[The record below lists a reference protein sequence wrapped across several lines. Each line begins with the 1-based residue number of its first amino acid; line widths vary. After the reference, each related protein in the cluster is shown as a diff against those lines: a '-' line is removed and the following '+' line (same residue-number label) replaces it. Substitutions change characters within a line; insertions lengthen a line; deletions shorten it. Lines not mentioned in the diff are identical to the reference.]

1 MTVLSLW
8 RRLRLLIYAA
18 FVLGGAATLTGVVLF
33 YVVLK
38 DLPRLPE
45 PLNRIIE
52 TPATEIYAANGER
65 LLTFGG
71 RQYVPLHRVS
81 SSFIKAILATEDH
94 RFWDHCGVDKLRTLK
109 ALWVTLFEPGRVQG
123 ASTITQQ
130 LAKNLF
136 FSFEQT
142 WSRKFRELLVALQIE
157 AQFTKEE
164 ILEAYINQIPF
175 GVGAYGIERAAER
188 FFAKPA
194 SGLNLAEAA
203 LLAGLPKSPTRYNPF
218 RHFERAKKR
227 QKVVLQRL
235 IKVGAISASEASLAA
250 EASLELNP
258 RSPARQRGSY
268 PLDLV
273 LQRLEKRYGA
283 EVVYHGGLKVTTT
296 LDPRLQQIAET
307 ALKEELTALE
317 GRLKKDKAA
326 DPAKPGDPAV
336 SLQGALVAVEANSG
350 GIKAL
355 VGGRDYAETEFNR
368 AVHSA
373 RQPGSGFKPFLYYA
387 AFETL
392 GLNPASLFEDR
403 AVRIPVKGGPDW
415 RPKNFE
421 REYHGPMVLK
431 RAFTES
437 VNTVAAQLVDQ
448 VGAESVVE
456 VAQRCGITSP
466 LKPVH
471 SVALGTS
478 GVSPLEMA
486 SGFAT
491 FATGGIRYQPFIIW
505 RVEDAFGRVLEEHI
519 VERERVLDPDVCFQV
534 VDMMTGV
541 IDHGT
546 AKQIRQMGFDREAAG
561 KTGTTNGYRDAWFT
575 GFTANL
581 STSVWVGYDHSRGM
595 RTKSGLGITGGRGAV
610 PIWTRFMKA
619 ATAGEPPRIFSKP
632 NGIRVMSVN
641 PRTGRRS
648 GFFSSER
655 LRVALRAGQEG
666 D

>member
-1 MTVLSLW
+1 MTVLALW
-8 RRLRLLIYAA
+8 RRLRACFYAA
-18 FVLGGAATLTGVVLF
+18 LAVAGVAALAGVVLF
-33 YVVLK
+33 YVVLR

-45 PLNRIIE
+45 PLSRIIE

-65 LLTFGG
+65 LLSLGG

-81 SSFIKAILATEDH
+81 RSFVQAILATEDH
-94 RFWDHCGVDKLRTLK
+94 RFWDHRGVDKLRTFK
-109 ALWVTLFEPGRVQG
+109 ALWVTFFERGRVQG

-175 GVGAYGIERAAER
+175 GVGAYGIERAAET

-194 SGLNLAEAA
+194 SALNLAESA

-218 RHFERAKKR
+218 RHFERAKAR

-235 IKVGAISASEASLAA
+235 VAVGAISPEEARQAA
-250 EASLELNP
+250 EVPLELSDRHPN
-258 RSPARQRGSY
+258 RLRGSY
-268 PLDLV
+268 PIDLV
-273 LQRLEKRYGA
+273 LQRLEQRFGA

-296 LDPRLQQIAET
+296 LDPHLQQLAE
-307 ALKEELTALE
+307 AAVKEELGGLE
-317 GRLKKDKAA
+317 AKLKKAPDTAEA
-326 DPAKPGDPAV
+326 PDNH
-336 SLQGALVAVEANSG
+336 LQGALVAVEAHSG
-350 GIKAL
+350 GIKAM

-368 AVHSA
+368 AVHSR

-392 GLNPASLFEDR
+392 GLNPASVFEDR
-403 AVRIPVKGGPDW
+403 AVRIPVKGKPDW
-415 RPKNFE
+415 RPRNFE

-431 RAFTES
+431 QAFTES
-437 VNTVAAQLVDQ
+437 VNTIAAQLVAQ
-448 VGAESVVE
+448 VGAEAVVD
-456 VAQRCGITSP
+456 VARRCGIQSP
-466 LKPVH
+466 LKPVY

-486 SGFAT
+486 AGFAT
-491 FATGGIRYQPFIIW
+491 FATGGIRYEPFIIW

-519 VERERVLDPDVCFQV
+519 VERERVLDPEICYQV
-534 VDMMTGV
+534 VDMMRGV

-561 KTGTTNGYRDAWFT
+561 KTGTTNSYRDAWFT

-581 STSVWVGYDHSRGM
+581 STAVWVGYDRNRSM
-595 RTKSGLGITGGRGAV
+595 RTKSGVGVTGSRGAA

-619 ATAGEPPRIFSKP
+619 ATAGEPPRRFAKP
-632 NGIRVMSVN
+632 SGIEVISVN
-641 PRTGRRS
+641 PYTGRKA
-648 GFFSSER
+648 GFFSRER
-655 LRVALRAGQEG
+655 LRVAMRAQQEG
-666 D
+666 G

>member
-1 MTVLSLW
+1 MTAIDLW
-8 RRLRLLIYAA
+8 RRLRVCFYAA
-18 FVLGGAATLTGVVLF
+18 LTLAGVAALAGVVLF
-33 YVVLK
+33 YYVLR

-45 PLNRIIE
+45 PLSRIIE

-65 LLTFGG
+65 LLSLGG

-81 SSFIKAILATEDH
+81 RSFTQAILATEDH
-94 RFWDHCGVDKLRTLK
+94 RFWEHSGVDKLRTLK

-123 ASTITQQ
+123 ASSITQQ

-175 GVGAYGIERAAER
+175 GVGAYGIERAAET

-194 SGLNLAEAA
+194 SSLNLAEAA
-203 LLAGLPKSPTRYNPF
+203 LLAGLPKSPTRYNPL
-218 RHFERAKKR
+218 RYLERAKER

-235 IKVGAISASEASLAA
+235 VAVGAISAAEASRAA
-250 EASLELNP
+250 EAPLELSSRHPN
-258 RSPARQRGSY
+258 RLRGSY
-268 PLDLV
+268 PVDFV
-273 LQRLEKRYGA
+273 LQRLEKRYGT

-296 LDPRLQQIAET
+296 LDPRLQQIAEV
-307 ALKEELTALE
+307 AVKEELAALE
-317 GRLKKDKAA
+317 AKLKKTS
-326 DPAKPGDPAV
+326 DPAQNPEEDN
-336 SLQGALVAVEANSG
+336 LQGALVAVEAHSG
-350 GIKAL
+350 GIKAM
-355 VGGRDYAETEFNR
+355 VGGREYAETEFNR
-368 AVHSA
+368 AVYSR

-392 GLNPASLFEDR
+392 GLNPATVFEDR
-403 AVRIPVKGGPDW
+403 AVRIPVKGKPDW
-415 RPKNFE
+415 RPRNFE

-431 RAFTES
+431 QAFTES
-437 VNTVAAQLVDQ
+437 VNTIAAQLVAQ
-448 VGAESVVE
+448 VGAEAVVE
-456 VAQRCGITSP
+456 VAQRCGIQSP
-466 LKPVH
+466 LKPVY

-478 GVSPLEMA
+478 GVSPLELA

-491 FATGGIRYQPFIIW
+491 FATGGMRYEPFIIW

-519 VERERVLDPDVCFQV
+519 VERQRVLDPEICFQV
-534 VDMMTGV
+534 VDMMRGV
-541 IDHGT
+541 IDYGT

-561 KTGTTNGYRDAWFT
+561 KTGTTNSYRDAWFS

-581 STSVWVGYDHSRGM
+581 STAVWVGYDRDRGM
-595 RTKSGLGITGGRGAV
+595 RTTGGVGITGGQGAA

-619 ATAGEPPRIFSKP
+619 ATAGEPPRRFTKP
-632 NGIRVMSVN
+632 GGIEVISVN
-641 PRTGRRS
+641 PGTGRKA
-648 GFFSSER
+648 GFFSRER

-666 D
+666 G

>member
-1 MTVLSLW
+1 MTVLALW
-8 RRLRLLIYAA
+8 RRLRACFYAA
-18 FVLGGAATLTGVVLF
+18 LAVAGVAALAGVVLF
-33 YVVLK
+33 YVVLR

-45 PLNRIIE
+45 PLSRIIE

-65 LLTFGG
+65 LLSLGG

-81 SSFIKAILATEDH
+81 RSFVQAILATEDH
-94 RFWDHCGVDKLRTLK
+94 RFWDHRGVDKLRTFK
-109 ALWVTLFEPGRVQG
+109 ALWVTFFERGRVQG

-175 GVGAYGIERAAER
+175 GVGAYGIERAAET

-194 SGLNLAEAA
+194 SALNLAESA

-218 RHFERAKKR
+218 RHFERAKAR

-235 IKVGAISASEASLAA
+235 VAVGAISPEEARQAA
-250 EASLELNP
+250 EVPLELSDRHPN
-258 RSPARQRGSY
+258 RLRGSY
-268 PLDLV
+268 PIVLV
-273 LQRLEKRYGA
+273 LQRLEQRFGA

-296 LDPRLQQIAET
+296 LDPHLQQLAE
-307 ALKEELTALE
+307 AAVKEELGGLE
-317 GRLKKDKAA
+317 AKLKKAPDTAEA
-326 DPAKPGDPAV
+326 PDNH
-336 SLQGALVAVEANSG
+336 LQGALVAVEAHSG
-350 GIKAL
+350 GIKAM

-368 AVHSA
+368 AVHSR

-392 GLNPASLFEDR
+392 GLNPASVFEDR
-403 AVRIPVKGGPDW
+403 AVRIPVKGKPDW
-415 RPKNFE
+415 RPRNFE

-431 RAFTES
+431 QAFTES
-437 VNTVAAQLVDQ
+437 VNTIAAQLVAQ
-448 VGAESVVE
+448 VGAEAVVD
-456 VAQRCGITSP
+456 VARRCGIQSP
-466 LKPVH
+466 LKPVY

-486 SGFAT
+486 AGFAT
-491 FATGGIRYQPFIIW
+491 FATGGIRYEPFIIW

-519 VERERVLDPDVCFQV
+519 VERERVLDPEICYQV
-534 VDMMTGV
+534 VDMMRGV

-561 KTGTTNGYRDAWFT
+561 KTGTTNSYRDAWFT

-581 STSVWVGYDHSRGM
+581 STAVWVGYDRNRSM
-595 RTKSGLGITGGRGAV
+595 RTKSGVGVTGSRGAA

-619 ATAGEPPRIFSKP
+619 ATAGEPPRRFAKP
-632 NGIRVMSVN
+632 SGIEVISVN
-641 PRTGRRS
+641 PYTGRKA
-648 GFFSSER
+648 GFFSRER
-655 LRVALRAGQEG
+655 LRVAMRAQQEG
-666 D
+666 G

>member
-1 MTVLSLW
+1 MKAIGLW
-8 RRLRLLIYAA
+8 RRLRVLIYAA
-18 FVLGGAATLTGVVLF
+18 IAMGGAATLAGVVLF

-45 PLNRIIE
+45 PLSRIIE

-71 RQYVPLHRVS
+71 RQFVPLHRVS
-81 SSFIKAILATEDH
+81 NSFIQAILATEDH
-94 RFWDHCGVDKLRTLK
+94 RFWDHGGVDKLRTLK
-109 ALWVTLFEPGRVQG
+109 ALWVTFFEPGRVQG

-194 SGLNLAEAA
+194 SGLSLAEAA

-227 QKVVLQRL
+227 QRVVLQRL
-235 IKVGAISASEASLAA
+235 VAVGALSASEASLAA

-307 ALKEELTALE
+307 AVKEELTALQ
-317 GRLKKDKAA
+317 GQMKKAGKEAPDDK
-326 DPAKPGDPAV
+326 
-336 SLQGALVAVEANSG
+336 LQGALVAVEAQSG

-392 GLNPASLFEDR
+392 GLNPASVFEDR
-403 AVRIPVKGGPDW
+403 AVRIPVKGSPDW

-431 RAFTES
+431 HAFTES
-437 VNTVAAQLVDQ
+437 VNTVAAQLVEQ

-456 VAQRCGITSP
+456 VAQRCGINSP
-466 LKPVH
+466 LKPVY

-491 FATGGIRYQPFIIW
+491 FATGGIRYQPFLIW

-519 VERERVLDPDVCFQV
+519 VERERVLDPEVCYQV

-541 IDHGT
+541 VDHGT

-595 RTKSGLGITGGRGAV
+595 RTKHGAGITGGRGAA

-619 ATAGEPPRIFSKP
+619 ATAGEPPRRFSKP
-632 NGIRVMSVN
+632 NGIRVLSVN
-641 PRTGRRS
+641 PRTGRKS

-655 LRVALRAGQEG
+655 LRVALRAGQGG

>member
-1 MTVLSLW
+1 MNLFQLW
-8 RRLRLLIYAA
+8 RRLRLLLYAA
-18 FVLGGAATLTGVVLF
+18 AALCGVATLAGVVVF
-33 YVVLK
+33 YGVLK

-45 PLNRIIE
+45 PLSRIIE
-52 TPATEIYAANGER
+52 TPATEIFAANGER
-65 LLTFGG
+65 LISLGG

-81 SSFIKAILATEDH
+81 RSFIQAILATEDH
-94 RFWDHCGVDKLRTLK
+94 RFWDHRGVDKLRTLK

-175 GVGAYGIERAAER
+175 GVGAYGIERAADL

-194 SGLNLAEAA
+194 SGLSLSEAA

-227 QKVVLQRL
+227 QQIVLQRL
-235 IKVGAISASEASLAA
+235 VAVGAISAEDAALAA
-250 EASLELNP
+250 EAPLQLTP
-258 RSPARQRGSY
+258 RPPSRLRGSY

-283 EVVYHGGLKVTTT
+283 EVVYHGGLKITTT
-296 LDPRLQQIAET
+296 LDPRLQQIAEE
-307 ALKEELTALE
+307 AVKEELITLE
-317 GRLKKDKAA
+317 KRLKQDAGA
-326 DPAKPGDPAV
+326 SDTSDNR
-336 SLQGALVAVEANSG
+336 LQGALVAIEAHSG
-350 GIKAL
+350 GIKAM

-368 AVHSA
+368 AVHST

-392 GLNPASLFEDR
+392 GLSPASVFEDR
-403 AVRIPVKGGPDW
+403 AVRIPIKGAPDW
-415 RPKNFE
+415 RPRNFE
-421 REYHGPMVLK
+421 REHHGPMVLK
-431 RAFTES
+431 HAFTES
-437 VNTVAAQLVDQ
+437 VNTVAAQLVAQ
-448 VGAESVVE
+448 VGAEGVVE
-456 VAQRCGITSP
+456 VARRCGITSP
-466 LKPVH
+466 LKPVY

-486 SGFAT
+486 AGFAT
-491 FATGGIRYQPFIIW
+491 FATGGIRYAPFIIW
-505 RVEDAFGRVLEEHI
+505 RVEDPFGRVLEERI
-519 VERERVLDPDVCFQV
+519 VEREPVLDPEICYQV

-541 IDHGT
+541 LDHGT
-546 AKQIRQMGFDREAAG
+546 AKQIRQMGFEREAAG

-581 STSVWVGYDHSRGM
+581 STAVWVGYDRSRGM
-595 RTKSGLGITGGRGAV
+595 RTESGVGITGGRGAA

-619 ATAGEPPRIFSKP
+619 ATAGEPPRRFSKP
-632 NGIRVMSVN
+632 GGIRVISVN
-641 PRTGRRS
+641 PRTGRKS
-648 GFFSSER
+648 GFFSTER
-655 LRVALRAGQEG
+655 LRVALRSGQEDG
-666 D
+666 